1 MTSFS
6 EFFHSDDGVRADLR
20 AAGACNA
27 LADVRHMGG
36 VIPLPVDDGLIDG
49 DDVLRAHSGAQ
60 LTALAAV
67 CSEDQSSFLCHLTH
81 FLYCF
86 PAEKPLPPDIAI
98 ITKKKAA
105 VNGFHHLK
113 TAFHAIS
120 SFYLKR
126 K

>member
-1 MTSFS
+1 WDSRRSSRSRRGWRPRRWLHFLSKVLFPRSMTSFS

-60 LTALAAV
+60 LTALAPV
-67 CSEDQSSFLCHLTH
+67 RVEGYLCCHG
-81 FLYCF
+81 CRM
-86 PAEKPLPPDIAI
+86 PP
-98 ITKKKAA
+98 
-105 VNGFHHLK
+105 F
-113 TAFHAIS
+113 
-120 SFYLKR
+120 
-126 K
+126 